1 MAQHAAAERNTQ
13 RPFQETL
20 LGMSG
25 TIPAREDTNRGGRQR
40 QKKPCP
46 IEQGL
51 SLKASL

>member
-20 LGMSG
+20 QGMSG